1 MLFNHCYVVSPG
13 APHAVCRAGDV
24 CCLTIAMLC
33 PQERLMLSVEQ
44 EILRVHGQAAR
55 ALANQS
61 VPLSLCAI
69 MCDEAHSKPLEPL
82 KGYDRVIKHSRS
94 RYNGRQ
100 LISWQQDVTD
110 KFEKIKVGVTDS
122 CVKLVV
128 IHSHINVF

>member
-1 MLFNHCYVVSPG
+1 
-13 APHAVCRAGDV
+13 
-24 CCLTIAMLC
+24 
-33 PQERLMLSVEQ
+33 MLSVEQ

-128 IHSHINVF
+128 IHSDINVF

>member
-1 MLFNHCYVVSPG
+1 
-13 APHAVCRAGDV
+13 
-24 CCLTIAMLC
+24 
-33 PQERLMLSVEQ
+33 MLSVEQ

-82 KGYDRVIKHSRS
+82 EGYDRVIKHSRS

-110 KFEKIKVGVTDS
+110 KFEKIKVGITAT
-122 CVKLVV
+122 CVELSV
-128 IHSHINVF
+128 NA